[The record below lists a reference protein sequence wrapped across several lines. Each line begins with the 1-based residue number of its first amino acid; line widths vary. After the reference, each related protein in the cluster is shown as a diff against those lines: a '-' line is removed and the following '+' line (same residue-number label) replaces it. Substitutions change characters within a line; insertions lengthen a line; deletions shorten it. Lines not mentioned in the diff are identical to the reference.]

1 METWKPIPGYGTRY
15 LVSNQGR
22 VYSNITNKIMTGG
35 RDRYGYRI
43 VTLSLDGK
51 QTTHKVHGLVC
62 ELFCGPR
69 PKGGCVC
76 HANDIRNDNR
86 AENLSWGTPAENS
99 AQMRERNRS
108 LQGARNH
115 EAKLTHFQVFMIR
128 TTPRERF
135 DSRSIAAFFGL
146 SFALISSRLSP
157 SPTSI

>member
-1 METWKPIPGYGTRY
+1 METWKLIPGYGTRY
-15 LVSNQGR
+15 LVSDQGR

-35 RDRYGYRI
+35 QDRCGYRI

-51 QTTHKVHGLVC
+51 QKTHKVHGLVC

-76 HANDIRNDNR
+76 HANDIRDDNR

-128 TTPRERF
+128 EGDAPVKPLAKALGISWNQLYAIK
-135 DSRSIAAFFGL
+135 SRASW
-146 SFALISSRLSP
+146 SSL
-157 SPTSI
+157 

>member
-1 METWKPIPGYGTRY
+1 METWKLIPGYGTRY
-15 LVSNQGR
+15 LVSDQGR
-22 VYSNITNKIMTGG
+22 VYSNITNKIMVGG
-35 RDRYGYRI
+35 QDCYGYRI

-51 QTTHKVHGLVC
+51 QKTHKVHGLVC

-76 HANDIRNDNR
+76 HANDIRDDNR

-128 TTPRERF
+128 EGDAPVKPL
-135 DSRSIAAFFGL
+135 AK
-146 SFALISSRLSP
+146 ALGISWNQLYAIKRRTNWASL
-157 SPTSI
+157 